1 MRIKTFISTIVL
13 SSLLIGAD
21 TFTTADPPMI
31 YIYHF
36 VSYDSTIFLLKDK
49 TIKTDVIL
57 QSTSVSKTK
66 LGSDDGGSIMMDPM
80 NPKVVSAMVTSAVA
94 KYKQMKIAGESIQ
107 SRISGEN
114 VMELVKSYAY
124 PKETDYVLVGEI
136 NALSGGG
143 SLGSSGDGDGGGLF
157 AGAADAISGVA
168 GGGIQYE
175 IDLKVIDVST
185 QDIISSKSIQVT
197 LSSLNTLRDLI
208 NVAVNDVMDDILRP
222 FLSTIVIYADST
234 SVDKVRWTTLTMRPV
249 QTMVGGKAVNTTDK
263 DLELLET
270 TSFFDLEI
278 ALPDSAYEQGG
289 TAYEFMALASGY
301 DRRLTANFLQG
312 EYIYRV
318 YLKNYEHEDYYE
330 DKIKVDALR
339 GTAFR
344 IKLIPPP
351 PPPPLP
357 PPPPPPPPAF
367 GDLQINNL
375 QEDIGFEVYQL
386 IDSTNTDLVVSG
398 KVSLNII
405 DHSIYYE
412 GISGKISNKNK
423 TVYYEDLQ
431 LGEYVV
437 YAYGLTE
444 ESFPGKHYVKVFSF
458 ADTISIESPG
468 DVATV
473 AIPAKTASTTR
484 EAIVYFDPFP
494 PTKEEEYRLYFNDS
508 NVPFSVVSVVGELHI
523 IGISSSFTGNLRVVR
538 EGYRTA
544 LVEVPKGKKVYL
556 LAELNQ
562 PVAEVESSSKAES
575 SSKKGLGSIF
585 K

>member
-143 SLGSSGDGDGGGLF
+143 SLGSSGDGDGGLF

-197 LSSLNTLRDLI
+197 LSDLNTLRDLI
-208 NVAVNDVMDDILRP
+208 NEAVNDVMDDILRP
-222 FLSTIVIYADST
+222 FLSTLIVYADGT
-234 SVDKVRWTTLTMRPV
+234 SINKVRWTTLTMRPV

-263 DLELLET
+263 DLELLEA
-270 TSFFDLEI
+270 TSFSDLGFVV
-278 ALPDSAYEQGG
+278 PDSVSEQGG
-289 TAYEFMALASGY
+289 TADEFMVLASGY

-437 YAYGLTE
+437 YAYGLAE

>member
-1 MRIKTFISTIVL
+1 
-13 SSLLIGAD
+13 
-21 TFTTADPPMI
+21 
-31 YIYHF
+31 
-36 VSYDSTIFLLKDK
+36 
-49 TIKTDVIL
+49 
-57 QSTSVSKTK
+57 
-66 LGSDDGGSIMMDPM
+66 M

-143 SLGSSGDGDGGGLF
+143 SLGSSGDGDGDGGGLF

-197 LSSLNTLRDLI
+197 LSDLNTLRDLI
-208 NVAVNDVMDDILRP
+208 NEAVNDVMDDILRP
-222 FLSTIVIYADST
+222 FLSTLIVYADGT
-234 SVDKVRWTTLTMRPV
+234 SINKVRWTTLTMRPV
-249 QTMVGGKAVNTTDK
+249 QTMVGGKTVNTTDK

-289 TAYEFMALASGY
+289 TAYEFMVLASGY

-375 QEDIGFEVYQL
+375 QKDIGFEVRGIVFNNL
-386 IDSTNTDLVVSG
+386 DLAVSG
-398 KVSLNII
+398 VSLNKIE
-405 DHSIYYE
+405 HNIYYK
-412 GISGKISNKNK
+412 GVSGKISNKNK
-423 TVYYEDLQ
+423 TVYYEDLP

-437 YAYGLTE
+437 YAYGLAE

-575 SSKKGLGSIF
+575 SSKKGLKSIF

>member
-66 LGSDDGGSIMMDPM
+66 LGSDDDGSIMMDPM

-143 SLGSSGDGDGGGLF
+143 SLGSSGDGDGGGIF

-289 TAYEFMALASGY
+289 TAYEFMVLASGY

-357 PPPPPPPPAF
+357 PPPPPPPP
-367 GDLQINNL
+367 
-375 QEDIGFEVYQL
+375 
-386 IDSTNTDLVVSG
+386 
-398 KVSLNII
+398 
-405 DHSIYYE
+405 
-412 GISGKISNKNK
+412 
-423 TVYYEDLQ
+423 
-431 LGEYVV
+431 
-437 YAYGLTE
+437 
-444 ESFPGKHYVKVFSF
+444 
-458 ADTISIESPG
+458 
-468 DVATV
+468 
-473 AIPAKTASTTR
+473 R
-484 EAIVYFDPFP
+484 
-494 PTKEEEYRLYFNDS
+494 R
-508 NVPFSVVSVVGELHI
+508 
-523 IGISSSFTGNLRVVR
+523 
-538 EGYRTA
+538 
-544 LVEVPKGKKVYL
+544 
-556 LAELNQ
+556 
-562 PVAEVESSSKAES
+562 
-575 SSKKGLGSIF
+575 
-585 K
+585 

>member
-66 LGSDDGGSIMMDPM
+66 LGSDDDGSIMMDPM

-143 SLGSSGDGDGGGLF
+143 SLGSSGDGDGGGIF

-289 TAYEFMALASGY
+289 TAYEFMVLASGY
-301 DRRLTANFLQG
+301 DRQLTANFLQG

-375 QEDIGFEVYQL
+375 QKDIGFEVRGIVFNNL
-386 IDSTNTDLVVSG
+386 DLAVSG
-398 KVSLNII
+398 VSLNKIE
-405 DHSIYYE
+405 HNIYHK
-412 GISGKISNKNK
+412 GVSGKISNKNK
-423 TVYYEDLQ
+423 TVYYEDLP

-437 YAYGLTE
+437 YAYGLAE

-484 EAIVYFDPFP
+484 EVIVYFDPFP

-538 EGYRTA
+538 EGYETA
-544 LVEVPKGKKVYL
+544 LIEVPKGNKVYL

-562 PVAEVESSSKAES
+562 PADEESTGVTSL
-575 SSKKGLGSIF
+575 KKGLGSIF

>member
-66 LGSDDGGSIMMDPM
+66 LGSDDDGSIMMDPM

-143 SLGSSGDGDGGGLF
+143 SLGSSGDGDGGGIF

-197 LSSLNTLRDLI
+197 LSDLNTLRDLI
-208 NVAVNDVMDDILRP
+208 NEAVNDVMDDILRP
-222 FLSTIVIYADST
+222 FLSTLIVYADGT
-234 SVDKVRWTTLTMRPV
+234 SINKVRWTTLTMRPV

-289 TAYEFMALASGY
+289 TAYEFMVLASGY
-301 DRRLTANFLQG
+301 DRQLADNFLQG

-318 YLKNYEHEDYYE
+318 YLKNYEYDDYYE
-330 DKIKVDALR
+330 DRIKVDALR

-538 EGYRTA
+538 EGYETA
-544 LVEVPKGKKVYL
+544 LIEVPKGNKVYL

-562 PVAEVESSSKAES
+562 PADEESTGVTSL
-575 SSKKGLGSIF
+575 KKGLGSIF

>member
-66 LGSDDGGSIMMDPM
+66 LGSDDDGSIMMDPM

-143 SLGSSGDGDGGGLF
+143 SLGSSGGGGGLL

-263 DLELLET
+263 DLELLEA
-270 TSFFDLEI
+270 TSFSDLGFD
-278 ALPDSAYEQGG
+278 S
-289 TAYEFMALASGY
+289 
-301 DRRLTANFLQG
+301 
-312 EYIYRV
+312 
-318 YLKNYEHEDYYE
+318 
-330 DKIKVDALR
+330 
-339 GTAFR
+339 
-344 IKLIPPP
+344 
-351 PPPPLP
+351 
-357 PPPPPPPPAF
+357 
-367 GDLQINNL
+367 
-375 QEDIGFEVYQL
+375 
-386 IDSTNTDLVVSG
+386 
-398 KVSLNII
+398 
-405 DHSIYYE
+405 
-412 GISGKISNKNK
+412 
-423 TVYYEDLQ
+423 
-431 LGEYVV
+431 
-437 YAYGLTE
+437 
-444 ESFPGKHYVKVFSF
+444 
-458 ADTISIESPG
+458 
-468 DVATV
+468 
-473 AIPAKTASTTR
+473 
-484 EAIVYFDPFP
+484 
-494 PTKEEEYRLYFNDS
+494 
-508 NVPFSVVSVVGELHI
+508 
-523 IGISSSFTGNLRVVR
+523 
-538 EGYRTA
+538 
-544 LVEVPKGKKVYL
+544 
-556 LAELNQ
+556 
-562 PVAEVESSSKAES
+562 
-575 SSKKGLGSIF
+575 
-585 K
+585 

>member
-66 LGSDDGGSIMMDPM
+66 LGSDDDGSIMMDPM

-143 SLGSSGDGDGGGLF
+143 SLGSSGDGDGGGIF

-197 LSSLNTLRDLI
+197 LSDLNTLRDLI
-208 NVAVNDVMDDILRP
+208 NEAVNDVMDDILRP
-222 FLSTIVIYADST
+222 FLSTLIVYADGT
-234 SVDKVRWTTLTMRPV
+234 SINKVRWTTLTMRPV
-249 QTMVGGKAVNTTDK
+249 QTMVGGKTVNTTDK
-263 DLELLET
+263 DLELLEA
-270 TSFFDLEI
+270 TSFSDLGFVV
-278 ALPDSAYEQGG
+278 PDSVSEQGG
-289 TAYEFMALASGY
+289 TADEFMVLASGY
-301 DRRLTANFLQG
+301 DRQLADNFLQG

-318 YLKNYEHEDYYE
+318 YLKNYEYDDYYE
-330 DKIKVDALR
+330 DRIKVDALR

-344 IKLIPPP
+344 IKLI
-351 PPPPLP
+351 
-357 PPPPPPPPAF
+357 PPPPPPPAF

>member
-143 SLGSSGDGDGGGLF
+143 SLGSSGGDGGGLL

-197 LSSLNTLRDLI
+197 LSDLNTLRDLI
-208 NVAVNDVMDDILRP
+208 NEAVNDVMDDILRP
-222 FLSTIVIYADST
+222 FLSTLIVYADGT
-234 SVDKVRWTTLTMRPV
+234 SINKVRWTTLTMRPV

-263 DLELLET
+263 DLELLEA
-270 TSFFDLEI
+270 TSF
-278 ALPDSAYEQGG
+278 
-289 TAYEFMALASGY
+289 
-301 DRRLTANFLQG
+301 
-312 EYIYRV
+312 
-318 YLKNYEHEDYYE
+318 
-330 DKIKVDALR
+330 
-339 GTAFR
+339 
-344 IKLIPPP
+344 
-351 PPPPLP
+351 
-357 PPPPPPPPAF
+357 
-367 GDLQINNL
+367 
-375 QEDIGFEVYQL
+375 
-386 IDSTNTDLVVSG
+386 
-398 KVSLNII
+398 
-405 DHSIYYE
+405 
-412 GISGKISNKNK
+412 
-423 TVYYEDLQ
+423 
-431 LGEYVV
+431 
-437 YAYGLTE
+437 
-444 ESFPGKHYVKVFSF
+444 
-458 ADTISIESPG
+458 
-468 DVATV
+468 
-473 AIPAKTASTTR
+473 
-484 EAIVYFDPFP
+484 
-494 PTKEEEYRLYFNDS
+494 
-508 NVPFSVVSVVGELHI
+508 
-523 IGISSSFTGNLRVVR
+523 
-538 EGYRTA
+538 
-544 LVEVPKGKKVYL
+544 
-556 LAELNQ
+556 
-562 PVAEVESSSKAES
+562 
-575 SSKKGLGSIF
+575 
-585 K
+585 

>member
-66 LGSDDGGSIMMDPM
+66 LGSDDDGSIMMDPM

-136 NALSGGG
+136 NAL
-143 SLGSSGDGDGGGLF
+143 
-157 AGAADAISGVA
+157 SGVA

-289 TAYEFMALASGY
+289 TADEFMVLASGY

-375 QEDIGFEVYQL
+375 QKDIGFEVRGIVFNNL
-386 IDSTNTDLVVSG
+386 DLAVSG
-398 KVSLNII
+398 VSLNKIE
-405 DHSIYYE
+405 HNIYYK
-412 GISGKISNKNK
+412 GVSGKISNKNK
-423 TVYYEDLQ
+423 TVYYEDLP

-437 YAYGLTE
+437 YAYGLAE

-484 EAIVYFDPFP
+484 EVIVYFDPFP

-508 NVPFSVVSVVGELHI
+508 NVLFSVVSVVGELHI

-538 EGYRTA
+538 EGYETA
-544 LVEVPKGKKVYL
+544 LIEVPKGNKVYL

-562 PVAEVESSSKAES
+562 PVDEESTGVTSL
-575 SSKKGLGSIF
+575 KKGLGSIF

>member
-66 LGSDDGGSIMMDPM
+66 LGSDDDGSIMMDPM

-136 NALSGGG
+136 NAL
-143 SLGSSGDGDGGGLF
+143 
-157 AGAADAISGVA
+157 SGVA

-289 TAYEFMALASGY
+289 TAYEFMVLASGY

-375 QEDIGFEVYQL
+375 QKDIGFEVRGIVFNNL
-386 IDSTNTDLVVSG
+386 DLAVSG
-398 KVSLNII
+398 VSLNKIE
-405 DHSIYYE
+405 HNIYYK
-412 GISGKISNKNK
+412 GVSGKISNKNK
-423 TVYYEDLQ
+423 TVYYEDLP

-437 YAYGLTE
+437 YAYGLAE

-484 EAIVYFDPFP
+484 EVIVYFDPFP

-508 NVPFSVVSVVGELHI
+508 NVLFSVVSVVGELHI

-538 EGYRTA
+538 EGYETA
-544 LVEVPKGKKVYL
+544 LIEVPKGNKVYL

-562 PVAEVESSSKAES
+562 PVDEESTGVTSL
-575 SSKKGLGSIF
+575 KKGLGSIF